1 MVVSKF
7 DAEGLR
13 DEWDSIEALRVRLRS
28 GRPLLS
34 GTMSEYSINRCTANR
49 DVLIPVLLRS
59 VACDHKR
66 AEVEPLREE
75 IENLLMMNQRQFS
88 ESHIDD
94 MAWEVRKLLTFIKR
108 KAQRQE
114 VSLASRLDSVF
125 LPCMHTYRNRLY

>member
-94 MAWEVRKLLTFIKR
+94 MVWEVRKLLTFIKR

-114 VSLASRLDSVF
+114 VS
-125 LPCMHTYRNRLY
+125 